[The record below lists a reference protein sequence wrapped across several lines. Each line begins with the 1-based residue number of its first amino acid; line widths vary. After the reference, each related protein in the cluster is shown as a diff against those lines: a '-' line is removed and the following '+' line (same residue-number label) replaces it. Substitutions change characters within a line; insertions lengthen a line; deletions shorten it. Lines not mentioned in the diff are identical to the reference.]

1 MSPSSSQLLPTT
13 AYGPSL
19 LTAHIDRDAIRTN
32 LAVLREHAGEA
43 GVIPVVKA
51 DAYGHGITG
60 VVPVLVEAGIRR
72 IGTATVPEAL
82 QVRDLLEHLAAEGLT
97 GAEDTA
103 VLCWLMPIGV
113 DFAQLAEKNIEV
125 GISAAEQLPHLAQ
138 AARQCTDNPLR
149 IHIKI
154 DSGLGRGGMT
164 EHQLD
169 GFLREVAQ
177 MDDGVRA
184 GLRIVGAM
192 THLAVADEPGSEFTD
207 HQYSIFTEEIAK
219 LRGFLLSQPEL
230 GEEDEL
236 IVHASNSPAALTI
249 GTGPDTLTA
258 RAVRTGLA
266 VYGLSPFAG
275 SSPES
280 LGLRP
285 AMTLKSQVVAL
296 KDVARGSHASY
307 GLTYTCEANTRF
319 ALVAGGY
326 ADGLP
331 RSASNAA
338 RVFIGGRQYRQV
350 GRIAMDQIV
359 VEVGLDSDVG
369 VGDEVTIFG
378 PGESG
383 EPTAADWG
391 AWGGTI
397 NYEIVTGIGSR
408 VERIMTGRAVGDS
421 GAEAG
426 DADESGELA

>member
-307 GLTYTCEANTRF
+307 GLTYTCEADTRF

>member
-1 MSPSSSQLLPTT
+1 MSPTSSDLLPTT

-19 LTAHIDRDAIRTN
+19 LKALIDRDAIRTN

-43 GVIPVVKA
+43 EVIPVVKA
-51 DAYGHGITG
+51 DAYGHGITN
-60 VVPVLVEAGIRR
+60 VVPVLVETGIRR

-82 QVRDLLEHLAAEGLT
+82 QLRDLLARLAAEGLA
-97 GAEDTA
+97 GAADTV

-113 DFAQLAEKNIEV
+113 DFAGLAQKNIEV
-125 GISAAEQLPHLAQ
+125 GISAAEQLPHLVE
-138 AARQCTDNPLR
+138 AARKSADNPLR

-164 EHQLD
+164 ERQLD
-169 GFLREVAQ
+169 EFLREVAQ
-177 MDDGVRA
+177 LDDDVRA

-207 HQYSIFTEEIAK
+207 HQYSIFTEEISK
-219 LRGFLLSQPEL
+219 LRGFLLSQPDL
-230 GEEDEL
+230 GHPDGL

-249 GTGPDTLTA
+249 GTGPETLTA
-258 RAVRTGLA
+258 HAVRTGLA

-275 SSPES
+275 STPES

-285 AMTLKSQVVAL
+285 AMTLKSQVIAL

-307 GLTYTCEANTRF
+307 GLTYTCEADTRF

-350 GRIAMDQIV
+350 GRVAMDQIV
-359 VEVGLDSDVG
+359 VEVGLDSDVS
-369 VGDEVTIFG
+369 VGDEVMIFG
-378 PGESG
+378 PGDSG

-408 VERIMTGRAVGDS
+408 VERVLTGRAVGEP
-421 GAEAG
+421 G
-426 DADESGELA
+426 ESGETA

>member
-82 QVRDLLEHLAAEGLT
+82 QVRDLLERLAAEGLT

-125 GISAAEQLPHLAQ
+125 GITAAEQLPHLAQ

-307 GLTYTCEANTRF
+307 GLTYTCEADTRF

-426 DADESGELA
+426 DADESGERA

>member
-82 QVRDLLEHLAAEGLT
+82 QVRDLLERLAAEGLT
-97 GAEDTA
+97 GAEYTA

-138 AARQCTDNPLR
+138 AARQRTDNPLR

-307 GLTYTCEANTRF
+307 GLTYTCEADTRF

-369 VGDEVTIFG
+369 VGDEVIIFG

>member
-82 QVRDLLEHLAAEGLT
+82 QVRDLLERLAAEGLT

-307 GLTYTCEANTRF
+307 GLTYTCEADTRF

>member
-82 QVRDLLEHLAAEGLT
+82 QVRDLLERLAAEGLT

-125 GISAAEQLPHLAQ
+125 GITAAEQLPHLAQ

-307 GLTYTCEANTRF
+307 GLTYTCEADTRF

>member
-1 MSPSSSQLLPTT
+1 MSPTSSDLLPTT

-19 LTAHIDRDAIRTN
+19 LKALIDRDAIRTN

-43 GVIPVVKA
+43 EVIPVVKA
-51 DAYGHGITG
+51 DAYGHGITN
-60 VVPVLVEAGIRR
+60 VVPVLVETGIRR

-82 QVRDLLEHLAAEGLT
+82 QLRDLLARLAAEGLA
-97 GAEDTA
+97 GAADTV
-103 VLCWLMPIGV
+103 VLCWLMPIGL
-113 DFAQLAEKNIEV
+113 DFSGLAQKNIEV
-125 GISAAEQLPHLAQ
+125 GISAAEQLPHLVE
-138 AARQCTDNPLR
+138 AARKCADNPLR

-164 EHQLD
+164 ERQLD

-177 MDDGVRA
+177 LDDDVRA
-184 GLRIVGAM
+184 GLKIVGAM

-207 HQYSIFTEEIAK
+207 HQYGIFTEEISK
-219 LRGFLLSQPEL
+219 LRGFLLSQPDL
-230 GEEDEL
+230 GHPDEL

-258 RAVRTGLA
+258 HAVRTGLA

-275 SSPES
+275 STPES

-285 AMTLKSQVVAL
+285 AMTLKSQVIAL

-307 GLTYTCEANTRF
+307 GLTYTCEADTRF

-350 GRIAMDQIV
+350 GRVAMDQIV
-359 VEVGLDSDVG
+359 VEVGLDSDVS

-378 PGESG
+378 PGDSG

-397 NYEIVTGIGSR
+397 NYEIVTGIGGR
-408 VERIMTGRAVGDS
+408 VERVPTGRAVGEPS
-421 GAEAG
+421 
-426 DADESGELA
+426 ESGETA

>member
-82 QVRDLLEHLAAEGLT
+82 QVRDLLERLAAEGLT

-307 GLTYTCEANTRF
+307 GLTYTCEADTRF

-426 DADESGELA
+426 DADESGERA

>member
-1 MSPSSSQLLPTT
+1 MSPTSSDLLPTT

-19 LTAHIDRDAIRTN
+19 LTALIDRDAIRTN

-43 GVIPVVKA
+43 EVIPVVKA
-51 DAYGHGITG
+51 DAYGHGITN

-82 QVRDLLEHLAAEGLT
+82 QVRDLLERLAAEGLA
-97 GAEDTA
+97 GAADTV
-103 VLCWLMPIGV
+103 VLCWLMPIGL
-113 DFAQLAEKNIEV
+113 DFSELAQKNIEV
-125 GISAAEQLPHLAQ
+125 GISAAQQLPHLVE
-138 AARQCTDNPLR
+138 AARKCADNPLR

-164 EHQLD
+164 ERQLD

-177 MDDGVRA
+177 LDDDVRA

-207 HQYSIFTEEIAK
+207 HQYGIFTEEISK
-219 LRGFLLSQPEL
+219 LRGFLLSQPDL
-230 GEEDEL
+230 GHSDEL

-249 GTGPDTLTA
+249 GTGPDALTA
-258 RAVRTGLA
+258 HAVRTGLA

-275 SSPES
+275 STPES

-285 AMTLKSQVVAL
+285 AMTLKSQVIAL

-307 GLTYTCEANTRF
+307 GLTYTCEADTRF

-326 ADGLP
+326 ADGLT

-350 GRIAMDQIV
+350 GRVAMDQIV
-359 VEVGLDSDVG
+359 VEVGLDSDVS

-378 PGESG
+378 PGDSG

-397 NYEIVTGIGSR
+397 NYEIVTGIGGR
-408 VERIMTGRAVGDS
+408 VERVPTGRAVGES
-421 GAEAG
+421 S
-426 DADESGELA
+426 ESGETA

>member
-82 QVRDLLEHLAAEGLT
+82 QVRDLLERLAAEGLT

-307 GLTYTCEANTRF
+307 GLTYTCEADTRF

-369 VGDEVTIFG
+369 VGDEVIIFG
-378 PGESG
+378 PGEFG

>member
-1 MSPSSSQLLPTT
+1 MSPTSSDLLPTT

-19 LTAHIDRDAIRTN
+19 LKALIDRDAIRTN

-43 GVIPVVKA
+43 EVIPVVKA
-51 DAYGHGITG
+51 DAYGHGITN
-60 VVPVLVEAGIRR
+60 VVPVLVETGIRR

-82 QVRDLLEHLAAEGLT
+82 QLRDLLARLAAEGLA
-97 GAEDTA
+97 GAADTV

-113 DFAQLAEKNIEV
+113 DFAGLAQKNIEV
-125 GISAAEQLPHLAQ
+125 GISAAEQLPHLVE
-138 AARQCTDNPLR
+138 AARKSADNPLR

-164 EHQLD
+164 ERQLD
-169 GFLREVAQ
+169 EFLREVAQ
-177 MDDGVRA
+177 LDDDVRA

-207 HQYSIFTEEIAK
+207 HQYSIFTEEISK
-219 LRGFLLSQPEL
+219 LRGFLLSQPDL
-230 GEEDEL
+230 GHPDGL

-249 GTGPDTLTA
+249 GTGPETLTA
-258 RAVRTGLA
+258 HAVRTGLA

-275 SSPES
+275 STPES

-285 AMTLKSQVVAL
+285 AMTLKSQVIAL

-307 GLTYTCEANTRF
+307 GLTYTCEADTRF

-350 GRIAMDQIV
+350 GRVAMDQIV
-359 VEVGLDSDVG
+359 VEVGLDSDVS

-378 PGESG
+378 PGDSG

-397 NYEIVTGIGSR
+397 NYEIVTGIGGR
-408 VERIMTGRAVGDS
+408 VERVPTGRAVGEPS
-421 GAEAG
+421 
-426 DADESGELA
+426 ESGETA